1 MALGV
6 AVTTEKV
13 CQGIFARALLCIVYA
28 AHNIMRTHGC
38 WTPIILH
45 IFMFCLKDAKML
57 AQTLILSA
65 VIVSLTFAQSEYL
78 CLPFHAALQ
87 FVRMRECLELSLI

>member
-1 MALGV
+1 
-6 AVTTEKV
+6 
-13 CQGIFARALLCIVYA
+13 
-28 AHNIMRTHGC
+28 
-38 WTPIILH
+38 
-45 IFMFCLKDAKML
+45 ML

-87 FVRMRECLELSLI
+87 FVRMHECLELSLI